1 MTGKNFY
8 DVTEWHVGKPY
19 TRRPSAC
26 AEGRRKQG
34 RRILCQPERKP
45 ADQFSGVFRIL
56 YRRPAFYRRRFGGRK
71 SGKYLYKR
79 KDCLSKGMMRKYI
92 RGCVFGR
99 DMLSL
104 TGRIQKDI
112 HLFLFLPV
120 HRRVTQSQF
129 FIKQIFEFHL
139 PGGYFSGCFRRNFTF
154 LSP

>member
-79 KDCLSKGMMRKYI
+79 KDWDLCCMPPGCISDYRYGDRISGAWDYGLQC
-92 RGCVFGR
+92 GCVEH
-99 DMLSL
+99 
-104 TGRIQKDI
+104 T
-112 HLFLFLPV
+112 
-120 HRRVTQSQF
+120 
-129 FIKQIFEFHL
+129 
-139 PGGYFSGCFRRNFTF
+139 
-154 LSP
+154 